1 MNRREIYRPLLDRTL
16 ENYQVQY
23 LARKYDFGRESL
35 VAHLLVQEIN
45 RRMNEAEAAL
55 AIERVQPFELYI
67 CRGPWGARLP
77 LFRPDYLKPIL
88 SGGDFS
94 EARSRV
100 VQECLAKY
108 RNCFLKAKKTDVL
121 RLIDP
126 WSLVRRKG
134 PESYAD
140 QLCHTRLTYDP
151 ADAAFWKR
159 MIEKIRPALPTEHL
173 AEPDLMAP
181 GHVLK
186 ELTEYVIREAGL
198 GPTVARQLVEEVITL
213 RNICCPRTS
222 VLTSGK
228 MPLVVTHVSARLFEG
243 TATRF
248 HQLAPVT
255 ITVWTQEELNNLPDT
270 VPEYLEILKKRIV
283 RVCFEAYR
291 QNGLLTLMDL
301 QWIFQ
306 ISSARISELIRSFQR
321 EHNIVVPTPG
331 TVLDAGRSITHK
343 DVIVGLHLEGY
354 NVTEIARITHHSPR
368 AVDNYVGTFESVLIM
383 YLFGLSPQLMAR
395 ILKRSIFLIQEHLR
409 LVREVYRD
417 HQKIKEYLLAKGV
430 KI

>member
-1 MNRREIYRPLLDRTL
+1 MNRYEIYRPLLDRTL

-23 LARKYDFGRESL
+23 LARKYDFGKESL

-55 AIERVQPFELYI
+55 SIERVRPFELYVR
-67 CRGPWGARLP
+67 RGSRGVRLP
-77 LFRPDYLKPIL
+77 LFQPDYLKPIL
-88 SGGDFS
+88 AGGDFS

-100 VQECLAKY
+100 VRECFAKY
-108 RNCFLKAKKTDVL
+108 RSCFPKVKKTDIL

-140 QLCHTRLTYDP
+140 QLCHTRLAYDP
-151 ADAAFWKR
+151 ADSAFWKR
-159 MIEKIRPALPTEHL
+159 MIEKIRPALPTERL
-173 AEPDLMAP
+173 VEPDLMAP

-186 ELTEYVIREAGL
+186 ELTEYVILEAGL

-213 RNICCPRTS
+213 RNICCPRTN
-222 VLTSGK
+222 VLISGK
-228 MPLVVTHVSARLFEG
+228 MPLVVTHVSARLSED

-248 HQLAPVT
+248 RKLAPVT
-255 ITVWTQEELNNLPDT
+255 ITVWTQDELNNLPDT
-270 VPEYLEILKKRIV
+270 VPEYLEILKKRII
-283 RVCFEAYR
+283 RVCFEAYK
-291 QNGLLTLMDL
+291 QNGLLTLMEL

-306 ISSARISELIRSFQR
+306 ISSVRISELIRSFQR
-321 EHNIVVPTPG
+321 EHNIIVPTPG
-331 TVLDAGRSITHK
+331 TVLDAGRSMTHK
-343 DVIVGLHLEGY
+343 DVIVGLYLEGY

-368 AVDNYVGTFESVLIM
+368 AVDNYVGTFEAVLIM
-383 YLFGLSPQLMAR
+383 YLFELPPQLMAR
-395 ILKRSIFLIQEHLR
+395 ILKRSIFLIQEHLK

-417 HQKIKEYLLAKGV
+417 HQKIKEYLLSKGV